1 MNKLCDNH
9 KYHDIINLP
18 HHTSPRRSHMAMTD
32 RVAQFFPF
40 AALTGYDAA
49 VKETARLADRRIELD
64 EYEKADLDE
73 RLRLIQEHLGEQ
85 PDIKIKFFKPDERKA
100 GGAYL
105 SITGVI
111 KKIDSFERY
120 VVMID
125 GKKIPIDEISRIDGA
140 LFRLL
145 ENESI

>member
-1 MNKLCDNH
+1 MSKSSDNH
-9 KYHDIINLP
+9 KYDDIINLP
-18 HHTSPRRSHMAMTD
+18 HHTSPTRPRMAMID
-32 RVAQFFPF
+32 RAAQFSPF

-49 VKETARLADRRIELD
+49 VKETARLTDRRIELD

-73 RLRLIQEHLGEQ
+73 RLQLIQEHLGEQ
-85 PDIKIKFFKPDERKA
+85 PEIKITFFKPDERKA
-100 GGAYL
+100 GGVYL

-120 VVMID
+120 VVMMD
-125 GKKIPIDEISRIDGA
+125 GKKIPIDEIFQIDGE
-140 LFRLL
+140 LFRFL

>member
-1 MNKLCDNH
+1 MASGFSIYPCRCGRIHMISWDLVEEACEKNM
-9 KYHDIINLP
+9 DIIHICQRCGKML
-18 HHTSPRRSHMAMTD
+18 
-32 RVAQFFPF
+32 
-40 AALTGYDAA
+40 
-49 VKETARLADRRIELD
+49 RIGGDSFYD

-73 RLRLIQEHLGEQ
+73 RLQLIQEHLGEQ
-85 PDIKIKFFKPDERKA
+85 PEIKITFFKPDERKA

-120 VVMID
+120 VVMMD
-125 GKKIPIDEISRIDGA
+125 GKKIPIDEIFRIDGE